1 MYPQHHLNY
10 HLTYPTTTTKPYNYH
25 LTYTQPTTKPY
36 QLINPFQEK

>member
-10 HLTYPTTTTKPYNYH
+10 HLTTTKPYNYH